1 MIVHTLRPKLSMQ
14 HTGMYV
20 CMLFLRK
27 EVVYGFEPTKEVLV
41 WHTVP
46 VPAVIV
52 PMIADC

>member
-1 MIVHTLRPKLSMQ
+1 MQ